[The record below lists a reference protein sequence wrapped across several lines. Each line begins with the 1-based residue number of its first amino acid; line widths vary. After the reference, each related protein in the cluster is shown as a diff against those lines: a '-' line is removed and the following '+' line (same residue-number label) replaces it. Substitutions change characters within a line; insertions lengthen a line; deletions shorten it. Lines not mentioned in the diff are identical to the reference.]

1 MWSAVVVQAG
11 GSIVAVGVDHLR
23 GTHNLVLRPLPK
35 LAPADPIVAGTS
47 LDANGNPQMVL
58 NPQGIVA
65 EARRASPAT
74 LVAEHARTAILV
86 IDDSL
91 TTRMLE
97 QSILESAGYDV
108 ELAMSGEEG
117 LEKARKRAYA
127 LFLVDVEM
135 PGMDGFAFVADI
147 RADPS
152 LRATPAI
159 LMTSR
164 DAPDDRQRGDE
175 VGASAYFIKS
185 EFDQNVLLA
194 RIRALT
200 ERR

>member
-1 MWSAVVVQAG
+1 
-11 GSIVAVGVDHLR
+11 
-23 GTHNLVLRPLPK
+23 
-35 LAPADPIVAGTS
+35 
-47 LDANGNPQMVL
+47 
-58 NPQGIVA
+58 
-65 EARRASPAT
+65 
-74 LVAEHARTAILV
+74 
-86 IDDSL
+86 
-91 TTRMLE
+91 
-97 QSILESAGYDV
+97 
-108 ELAMSGEEG
+108 
-117 LEKARKRAYA
+117 
-127 LFLVDVEM
+127 
-135 PGMDGFAFVADI
+135 MDGFAFVAVI